1 MPDPRPTVL
10 VADDYPENRRL
21 FSLYLRKDY
30 DVVEAGSGE
39 EVVVRLAEQP
49 VAAALLDLN
58 YQGGMSGFDIVRH
71 IRADARLAGLPT
83 LALTAHA
90 GIEDRRRCLDAGFD
104 AYLAKPVTRAEMLS
118 ALGGLLGL
126 RQAA

>member
-1 MPDPRPTVL
+1 MSSPRPTVL

-21 FSLYLRKDY
+21 FSIYLRKEY
-30 DVVEAGSGE
+30 EVVEAASGE
-39 EVVVRLAEQP
+39 EALARLAERP

-58 YQGGMSGFDIVRH
+58 YQGGLSGFDVVRH

-90 GIEDRRRCLDAGFD
+90 GIEDRRRCLSSGFD
-104 AYLAKPVTRAEMLS
+104 AYLAKPVTRAEMLA
-118 ALGGLLGL
+118 ALEELLEA
-126 RQAA
+126 RPAT